1 MELYVSKTSQQ
12 NMPVEFN
19 IYYSRSKTLVGI
31 VFWICM
37 MGVFIALAV
46 SMATDPE
53 EPKTGGAVFMGLIC
67 CGSLLFIVRL
77 ARSFLSAAKP
87 AVTIS
92 REGIRFCNGK
102 FAAWTNIAENTW
114 HSQSINFIP
123 AAAGIKIVL
132 HEASRSI
139 SPPRLLRFLPI
150 GILRCAIFT
159 RLRRSG
165 NYLRRITASFF
176 LACDL
181 NAEMG
186 RKTRNLDAITN
197 GQWYL
202 LKAISL
208 PIMQGGLI
216 CYDRIL
222 CLNIYPQNTK

>member
-46 SMATDPE
+46 SMVTDPE

-77 ARSFLSAAKP
+77 ARTFLSAAKP

-123 AAAGIKIVL
+123 ATAGIKIVL
-132 HEASRSI
+132 HEGK
-139 SPPRLLRFLPI
+139 PI
-150 GILRCAIFT
+150 HFATTVIALSSDR
-159 RLRRSG
+159 
-165 NYLRRITASFF
+165 YLE
-176 LACDL
+176 LCDL
-181 NAEMG
+181 YSSQ
-186 RKTRNLDAITN
+186 AI
-197 GQWYL
+197 G
-202 LKAISL
+202 
-208 PIMQGGLI
+208 
-216 CYDRIL
+216 
-222 CLNIYPQNTK
+222 

>member
-53 EPKTGGAVFMGLIC
+53 EPKTGGAIFMGLIC

-102 FAAWTNIAENTW
+102 FAA
-114 HSQSINFIP
+114 
-123 AAAGIKIVL
+123 
-132 HEASRSI
+132 
-139 SPPRLLRFLPI
+139 
-150 GILRCAIFT
+150 
-159 RLRRSG
+159 
-165 NYLRRITASFF
+165 
-176 LACDL
+176 
-181 NAEMG
+181 
-186 RKTRNLDAITN
+186 
-197 GQWYL
+197 
-202 LKAISL
+202 
-208 PIMQGGLI
+208 
-216 CYDRIL
+216 
-222 CLNIYPQNTK
+222 

>member
-37 MGVFIALAV
+37 MGVFYCA
-46 SMATDPE
+46 
-53 EPKTGGAVFMGLIC
+53 GGEYGHRSRGAQNWRCRLYGLIC

-132 HEASRSI
+132 HEGK
-139 SPPRLLRFLPI
+139 PI
-150 GILRCAIFT
+150 NFATTVIALSSDR
-159 RLRRSG
+159 
-165 NYLRRITASFF
+165 YLEM
-176 LACDL
+176 CDL
-181 NAEMG
+181 YSSQ
-186 RKTRNLDAITN
+186 AI
-197 GQWYL
+197 G
-202 LKAISL
+202 
-208 PIMQGGLI
+208 
-216 CYDRIL
+216 
-222 CLNIYPQNTK
+222 

>member
-1 MELYVSKTSQQ
+1 MELYVSKTNQQ

-132 HEASRSI
+132 HEGK
-139 SPPRLLRFLPI
+139 PI
-150 GILRCAIFT
+150 HFATTVIALSSDR
-159 RLRRSG
+159 
-165 NYLRRITASFF
+165 YLE
-176 LACDL
+176 LCDL
-181 NAEMG
+181 YSSQ
-186 RKTRNLDAITN
+186 AIE
-197 GQWYL
+197 
-202 LKAISL
+202 
-208 PIMQGGLI
+208 
-216 CYDRIL
+216 
-222 CLNIYPQNTK
+222 

>member
-46 SMATDPE
+46 SM
-53 EPKTGGAVFMGLIC
+53 
-67 CGSLLFIVRL
+67 
-77 ARSFLSAAKP
+77 
-87 AVTIS
+87 
-92 REGIRFCNGK
+92 
-102 FAAWTNIAENTW
+102 
-114 HSQSINFIP
+114 
-123 AAAGIKIVL
+123 
-132 HEASRSI
+132 
-139 SPPRLLRFLPI
+139 
-150 GILRCAIFT
+150 
-159 RLRRSG
+159 
-165 NYLRRITASFF
+165 
-176 LACDL
+176 ACDL

>member
-19 IYYSRSKTLVGI
+19 IYYSRSKMLVGI

-67 CGSLLFIVRL
+67 CGSLLFMCAWL
-77 ARSFLSAAKP
+77 AHFKRGKP

-92 REGIRFCNGK
+92 REGIRFCNG
-102 FAAWTNIAENTW
+102 NSRPGQYRRNTW

-132 HEASRSI
+132 HEGK
-139 SPPRLLRFLPI
+139 PI
-150 GILRCAIFT
+150 HFATTVIALSSDR
-159 RLRRSG
+159 
-165 NYLRRITASFF
+165 YLEM
-176 LACDL
+176 CDL
-181 NAEMG
+181 YSSQ
-186 RKTRNLDAITN
+186 AIE
-197 GQWYL
+197 
-202 LKAISL
+202 
-208 PIMQGGLI
+208 
-216 CYDRIL
+216 
-222 CLNIYPQNTK
+222 

>member
-46 SMATDPE
+46 NMATDPE

-77 ARSFLSAAKP
+77 ARTFLSAAKP
-87 AVTIS
+87 QSPSVVKVFASVMANSRPGQIS
-92 REGIRFCNGK
+92 PKTPGIHR
-102 FAAWTNIAENTW
+102 ALT
-114 HSQSINFIP
+114 SSRP
-123 AAAGIKIVL
+123 PPVL
-132 HEASRSI
+132 RLCCMKASRSI

-165 NYLRRITASFF
+165 NYLRLITASFF
-176 LACDL
+176 WPAILML
-181 NAEMG
+181 KWAEK
-186 RKTRNLDAITN
+186 REI
-197 GQWYL
+197 
-202 LKAISL
+202 
-208 PIMQGGLI
+208 
-216 CYDRIL
+216 
-222 CLNIYPQNTK
+222 